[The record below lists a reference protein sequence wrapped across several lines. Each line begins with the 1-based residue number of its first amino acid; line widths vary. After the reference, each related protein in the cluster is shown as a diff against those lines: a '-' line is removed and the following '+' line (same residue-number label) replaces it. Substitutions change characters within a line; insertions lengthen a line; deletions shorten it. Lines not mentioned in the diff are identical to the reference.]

1 MFLEFVLIRSLFVF
15 IKREL
20 LPMLFMFVMTS
31 AEVSLIW
38 TEFAAMLTMFVEIL
52 ALAATNYFDI

>member
-1 MFLEFVLIRSLFVF
+1 
-15 IKREL
+15 
-20 LPMLFMFVMTS
+20 MLFMFVMTS